1 MSGREIVIPDIKKQA
16 QIHEQAIIALR
27 RDFHEHPE
35 TSWEEVRT
43 TEKIAEELKKLEITI
58 LQQGFK
64 GTKSGILAELDSGK
78 PGPTVALRADID
90 ALNMLEEVDVEY
102 KSKIDGK
109 MHSCGHDSHTA
120 MLLGAAMILVDL
132 KDQWTGKVRFLFQ
145 PSEEAYPS
153 GAKAMIAEGALQ
165 GIERIFGIHI
175 FSALNKGTLLYRSGP
190 FMAASDT
197 WKAEIIGKGGH
208 GSMPNATLDPTL
220 PMAHFITGV
229 QTIVSR
235 ELSSLDA
242 GVVTVAGVQTSS
254 FVNNIIPERVNLLG
268 TCRSFTLEVR
278 QHIEDSIKRIFAGVC
293 QTYRCEGNFE
303 WIPLM
308 MPTINHPEVTE
319 KMRKIGVE
327 LFGEENVQES
337 PLIPGSEDFGYY
349 LNEIPGTYM
358 IMGAG
363 DEEKGIGQSQHS
375 PKFRL
380 DESVFKDGAA
390 LHAAFVINYPK

>member
-1 MSGREIVIPDIKKQA
+1 MIQIIKKQA

-27 RDFHEHPE
+27 REFHEYPE

-43 TEKIAEELKKLEITI
+43 TEKIAEELTKFGITI
-58 LQQGFK
+58 IQQGFK

-102 KSKIDGK
+102 KSKVDGK
-109 MHSCGHDSHTA
+109 MHSCGHDSHAA

-153 GAKAMIAEGALQ
+153 GAKAMIEEGALQ
-165 GIERIFGIHI
+165 GIERIFGVHI

-190 FMAASDT
+190 LMAASDT
-197 WKAEIIGKGGH
+197 WEAEIIGKGGH
-208 GSMPNATLDPTL
+208 GSMPDATLDPTL

-242 GVVTVAGVQTSS
+242 GVVTVGGVQTSS

-293 QTYRCEGNFE
+293 QTYRCEGKLK

-308 MPTINHPEVTE
+308 MPTINNPEVTE
-319 KMRKIGVE
+319 KMRKIGIE

-358 IMGAG
+358 IMGGG
-363 DEEKGIGQSQHS
+363 DKEKGIGQSQHS
-375 PKFRL
+375 SKFRL

-390 LHAAFVINYPK
+390 LHAAFVINYSK

>member
-1 MSGREIVIPDIKKQA
+1 MSGREIVIQDIKKQA

-165 GIERIFGIHI
+165 GIERIFRIHI

-208 GSMPNATLDPTL
+208 GSMPNAPVHD
-220 PMAHFITGV
+220 
-229 QTIVSR
+229 
-235 ELSSLDA
+235 
-242 GVVTVAGVQTSS
+242 
-254 FVNNIIPERVNLLG
+254 
-268 TCRSFTLEVR
+268 
-278 QHIEDSIKRIFAGVC
+278 
-293 QTYRCEGNFE
+293 Y
-303 WIPLM
+303 
-308 MPTINHPEVTE
+308 
-319 KMRKIGVE
+319 
-327 LFGEENVQES
+327 NVPS
-337 PLIPGSEDFGYY
+337 D
-349 LNEIPGTYM
+349 
-358 IMGAG
+358 
-363 DEEKGIGQSQHS
+363 
-375 PKFRL
+375 
-380 DESVFKDGAA
+380 
-390 LHAAFVINYPK
+390 

>member
-1 MSGREIVIPDIKKQA
+1 MIQAIKKQA

-27 RDFHEHPE
+27 REFHEHPE
-35 TSWEEVRT
+35 TSWEEVKT
-43 TEKIAEELKKLEITI
+43 TEKIAEELKKLGITI
-58 LQQGFK
+58 IQQGFK

-109 MHSCGHDSHTA
+109 MHSCGHDSHAA

-153 GAKAMIAEGALQ
+153 GAVAMIAEGALQ

-175 FSALNKGTLLYRSGP
+175 FSALNKGILLYRSGP

-208 GSMPNATLDPTL
+208 GSMPNTALDPTL

-278 QHIEDSIKRIFAGVC
+278 QHIEESIKRIFEGVC
-293 QTYRCEGNFE
+293 QTYRCEGKFE
-303 WIPLM
+303 WVPLM
-308 MPTINHPEVTE
+308 MPTINNPDATE
-319 KMRKIGVE
+319 KMRKIGIE

-358 IMGAG
+358 ILGAG

-375 PKFRL
+375 PKFRI